1 MFAFIVKRLGFMKH
15 VPFAAAGIDGL
26 LRLHTVIWH
35 PKVAHYLDEVEQSVL
50 AWEGTELRYHKYGG
64 IQFNIGKKEIGHVHG
79 NGLLDIHF
87 TKKEKEQLVREGRVQ
102 EHHVLKNTGWV
113 SLYIRTGADKD
124 NAISLLHESYLQKR

>member
-15 VPFAAAGIDGL
+15 IPFAAAGIDGL

-35 PKVAHYLDEVEQSVL
+35 PKVSDYLDEVEQSVL
-50 AWEGTELRYHKYGG
+50 AWEGAWLGYHKYGG
-64 IQFNIGKKEIGHVHG
+64 IQFNVGKKEIGHVHG

-87 TKKEKEQLVREGRVQ
+87 TKSKKAQLLSEGRVE
-102 EHHVLKNTGWV
+102 EHHVLENTGWI
-113 SLYIRTGADKD
+113 SLYIRSDADKE